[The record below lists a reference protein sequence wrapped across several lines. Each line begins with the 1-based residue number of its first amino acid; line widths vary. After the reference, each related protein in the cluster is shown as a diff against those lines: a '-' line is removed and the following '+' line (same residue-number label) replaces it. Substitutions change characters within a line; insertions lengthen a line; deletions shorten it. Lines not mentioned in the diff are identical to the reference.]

1 MAKKK
6 FRLERVLHYRE
17 GLEKQEKIVLRG
29 ALEKV
34 KQEKESLIILNQ
46 KKDQASNIPDGEV
59 ALLELKDY
67 YEYLS
72 WLKEDIFRQEMRV
85 FEAEKELEKQRE
97 KFVKIRQER
106 LVLEKL
112 KEKTKAR
119 EKIEEEHREQKAIDE
134 WGSLH
139 YNGTKF

>member
-6 FRLERVLHYRE
+6 FSLERVLHYRE

-34 KQEKESLIILNQ
+34 KQEKESLTILNQ

-85 FEAEKELEKQRE
+85 FEAEKELEKQHE